1 MALQARGPKHEPVR
15 DGGWSEAHDGND
27 DRSPWPW
34 LVLDWGLSASIGSLA
49 DDLGGK
55 HRAGW
60 PLLDEASG
68 ADDRATS

>member
-1 MALQARGPKHEPVR
+1 MALQARGPKLEPVR
-15 DGGWSEAHDGND
+15 DGGRSEPMAMARARLGA
-27 DRSPWPW
+27 
-34 LVLDWGLSASIGSLA
+34 VASIGSLA
-49 DDLGGK
+49 DDVGGK